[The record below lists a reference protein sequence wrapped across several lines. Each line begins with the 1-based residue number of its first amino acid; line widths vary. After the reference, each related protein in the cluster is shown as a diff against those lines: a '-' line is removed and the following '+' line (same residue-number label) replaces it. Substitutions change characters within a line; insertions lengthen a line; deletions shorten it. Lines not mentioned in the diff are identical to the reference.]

1 MRPIAQTA
9 FALAFS
15 LGAALASTVFA
26 QDIATATLL
35 RDRALTDPTG
45 YQIVESLTTEVGPR
59 LVGSPSMARAKDW
72 AVARMNALGFENIRV
87 EPFKKRYWARGME
100 SATLLAPYPLP
111 LSIIGLGGTV
121 PTPPKGIEAEI
132 VVFKTYQDLL
142 DMPPGSLSGKIAVVN
157 QRMVRTQNGS
167 GYGPA
172 GQPRRQGPVEAA
184 KRGALALL
192 IRSVSTAES
201 RLPHTGVTNYVD
213 GVPKIPAA
221 ALGTPDADLLERL
234 AARGPVK
241 VRLNLASSVDENGIA
256 WNISGEVRGSTRP
269 EEIIV
274 IGGHLDSW
282 DPGTGAIDDGAG
294 IAITAA
300 AAHLI
305 DKLPRHPARTIRVVF
320 WGSEESSGS
329 SEAYLAAHK
338 DEIEHMIIAGESD
351 TGADRIYELELPARG
366 FEHPAMKAA
375 ANLLQPIG
383 VIASR
388 SPAQFGG
395 SDTDG
400 LQEAG
405 VPVLALN
412 QDANRYFDWHHT
424 ADDTLDKIDP
434 QQLAQNVA
442 AWATLL
448 YLIADSDVSFERK
461 PAK

>member
-1 MRPIAQTA
+1 LCSGSGT
-9 FALAFS
+9 
-15 LGAALASTVFA
+15 
-26 QDIATATLL
+26 ATAL
-35 RDRALTDPTG
+35 RDRALTDQTG
-45 YQIVESLTTEVGPR
+45 YQIVESLTTEIGPR
-59 LVGSPSMARAKDW
+59 LVGSPAMARAKDW
-72 AVARMNALGFENIRV
+72 AVAKMTALGFENIKV
-87 EPFKKRYWARGME
+87 EPFKKRYWARGTE
-100 SATLLAPYPLP
+100 SASLVAPYPLT

-121 PTPPKGIEAEI
+121 PTPAKGIEAEI

-142 DMPPGSLSGKIAVVN
+142 DLPPGALAGKIAVVN

-172 GQPRRQGPVEAA
+172 GQPRRQGPAEAA
-184 KRGALALL
+184 RRGALALL
-192 IRSVSTAES
+192 IRSVSTADS
-201 RLPHTGVTNYVD
+201 RLPHTGVTNYVE
-213 GVPKIPAA
+213 GVPRIPAA

-241 VRLNLASSVDENGIA
+241 VRLNLASTVDENGIA
-256 WNISGEVRGSTRP
+256 WNISGDVKGSSRP

-294 IAITAA
+294 VAITAA

-305 DKLPRHPARTIRVVF
+305 SGLPKRPARTIRVVF

-329 SEAYLAAHK
+329 SDAYLAAHK
-338 DEIEHMIIAGESD
+338 SEVEHMIIAGESD
-351 TGADRIYELELPARG
+351 SGADRVYELELPAKG

-388 SPAQFGG
+388 APVEFGG
-395 SDTDG
+395 SDTEG

-434 QQLAQNVA
+434 QQMAQNIA
-442 AWATLL
+442 AWSTLL
-448 YLIADSDVSFERK
+448 YFLADSDVRFESK